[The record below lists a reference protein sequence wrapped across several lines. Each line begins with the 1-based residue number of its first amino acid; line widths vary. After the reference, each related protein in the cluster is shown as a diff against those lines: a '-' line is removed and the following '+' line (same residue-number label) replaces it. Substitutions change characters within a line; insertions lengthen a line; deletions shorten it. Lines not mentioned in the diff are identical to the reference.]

1 MVRTAHLRLAVILIS
16 GLGLAS
22 AGPPPTATLA
32 EYVAPTGALWCA
44 LPAGGVAVLEGRSGP
59 VRLWD
64 AGGRPRGVIEV
75 TSAPDGAAPIASI
88 ASQTH
93 LALLWK
99 GVDGGLVV
107 QLFSLPSRSRVRELR
122 FPSSAV
128 TVTLGPSTL
137 VMEGLSVDEVAPV
150 QVFDLKGQALAT
162 YPLPAELI
170 QSVQGQTG
178 STWLA
183 HVRTF
188 FHGRELWGIPG
199 GVYELW
205 RLGKAPFRVE
215 VAAARRVS
223 GNHLTGEA
231 AARRY
236 QERGIPPGPGRASA
250 LVEPAVRQVS
260 PRGDRVA
267 VLLEDR
273 PAAESGR
280 CRVDF
285 WRFPGPKPGASIRVP
300 GSCPDAVYQGDHG
313 LWLRRRGR
321 VEWEQ
326 LPAADR

>member
-1 MVRTAHLRLAVILIS
+1 MRTVHLLLAVILIS

-59 VRLWD
+59 VRLWN

-88 ASQTH
+88 ASRTQ
-93 LALLWK
+93 LGLLWK

-128 TVTLGPSTL
+128 TVTLGPDLL
-137 VMEGLSVDEVAPV
+137 VMESLSVDEVAPV

-170 QSVQGQTG
+170 ESVQGRTG

-199 GVYELW
+199 GVYEFW

-215 VAAARRVS
+215 VAADRRVN
-223 GNHLTGEA
+223 GNYLTGEA

-236 QERGIPPGPGRASA
+236 EERGTPPGPRRASA

-285 WRFPGPKPGASIRVP
+285 WSVPWPEARCVGSHPRVVP
-300 GSCPDAVYQGDHG
+300 G
-313 LWLRRRGR
+313 RR
-321 VEWEQ
+321 
-326 LPAADR
+326 LPR

>member
-1 MVRTAHLRLAVILIS
+1 MRTAHLPLAVILIS
-16 GLGLAS
+16 GLRLAS

-59 VRLWD
+59 VRLWN
-64 AGGRPRGVIEV
+64 AGGRPRGVIEI
-75 TSAPDGAAPIASI
+75 TSVSDGAAPIASI

-99 GVDGGLVV
+99 GADGGLVV
-107 QLFSLPSRSRVRELR
+107 QLFSLSSRSRVRELR
-122 FPSSAV
+122 FPSFAV
-128 TVTLGPSTL
+128 TVTLGPDSL
-137 VMEGLSVDEVAPV
+137 VMEGLSVDDAAPV
-150 QVFDLKGQALAT
+150 QVFDLKGQVLAI

-170 QSVQGQTG
+170 KSVRVQTG
-178 STWLA
+178 SMWLA
-183 HVRTF
+183 HVRAF

-205 RLGKAPFRVE
+205 RLGKIPFRVE
-215 VAAARRVS
+215 VGADRRVS
-223 GNHLTGEA
+223 GNHLTGEV

-236 QERGIPPGPGRASA
+236 EERGTPPGPGRASA
-250 LVEPAVRQVS
+250 LVEAAVRQVS

-285 WRFPGPKPGASIRVP
+285 WTFPGPKPGASVRIT